1 MTRERQFPS
10 SRTRNEVWQGYLD
23 AERLYRYYTAL
34 AARYALGRRI
44 LQFSLG
50 FAAVGGLARFIDL
63 IPGDAVWISEL
74 ASIAVLVIVVWD
86 FMADY
91 PTKASVLNSI
101 GVQCGEQVSQW
112 RALWDRI
119 DDNDADEEEIRSRI
133 RELEDAA
140 IRTTALAGYA
150 GVKESRR
157 LNVNAAKESYSVL
170 ADRYAREGNVHG

>member
-1 MTRERQFPS
+1 MTGERQFPS

-34 AARYALGRRI
+34 AARYARRRRI

-50 FAAVGGLARFIDL
+50 FAAVGGLTRFIGL
-63 IPGDAVWISEL
+63 IPGDAVWISEV

-101 GVQCGEQVSQW
+101 GVQCGEQVSRW
-112 RALWDRI
+112 RALWDRV
-119 DDNDADEEEIRSRI
+119 DDDADEEEIRSRI

-157 LNVNAAKESYSVL
+157 LNVNAAEESYTVL
-170 ADRYAREGNVHG
+170 VDRYAREGNAHG

>member
-1 MTRERQFPS
+1 MTGERQFPS

-34 AARYALGRRI
+34 AARYARRRRI

-50 FAAVGGLARFIDL
+50 FAAVGGLARFIGL
-63 IPGDAVWISEL
+63 IPGDAVWISEV

-101 GVQCGEQVSQW
+101 GVQCGEQVSRW
-112 RALWDRI
+112 RALWDRV
-119 DDNDADEEEIRSRI
+119 DDDADEEEIRSRI

-157 LNVNAAKESYSVL
+157 LNVNAAEESYTVL
-170 ADRYAREGNVHG
+170 VDRYAREGNAHG